1 VRADIEKCLA
11 RNDPDLARVITAVVA
26 RIGPQRIAPSSAKPF
41 EALVRAIVYQG
52 VAGTVA
58 ASIFNR
64 VKEELSAPL
73 APSDIAVLHR
83 QFLLNAG
90 LSAAKAGAIQRL
102 AEWFT
107 ANGRRAKALP
117 NLPDDEIIKALTAI
131 PGIGLWTTN
140 VFLIFGLG
148 RLDVLPAPD
157 LGIRR
162 SVSLTYGLRTIATPT
177 QVLERSQ
184 AWRPY
189 RSIASIYLWKAGKLK
204 LKSVDLDK
212 GK

>member
-1 VRADIEKCLA
+1 
-11 RNDPDLARVITAVVA
+11 
-26 RIGPQRIAPSSAKPF
+26 
-41 EALVRAIVYQG
+41 
-52 VAGTVA
+52 
-58 ASIFNR
+58 
-64 VKEELSAPL
+64 
-73 APSDIAVLHR
+73 LHR

-90 LSAAKAGAIQRL
+90 LSTAKAGAIQRL

-107 ANGRRAKALP
+107 ANGRCAKALP

-148 RLDVLPAPD
+148 RLDVPPAPD